1 MTPLSQGALRRRPV
15 RAFVPASAAL
25 LALMLSGC
33 STAPLS
39 FIEGRPVSRV
49 DPTLQP
55 LTVLAVDGR
64 MEGGTTASL
73 GPGLRSV
80 LLAAPPSRGMRTG
93 SAKAFAVQVE
103 PCTRYLVAARR
114 QSPMSPDWQLVV
126 QDKEPVAG
134 CDPAEEWRKVGQAA
148 PPAKAASGAPVMTP
162 LPAPAPASSPSPAS

>member
-1 MTPLSQGALRRRPV
+1 LPLWQAAMLTTLL
-15 RAFVPASAAL
+15 SA
-25 LALMLSGC
+25 C

-55 LTVLAVDGR
+55 VTVLAVDGR

-126 QDKEPVAG
+126 QDKEKVAG
-134 CDPAEEWRKVGQAA
+134 CDPAEEWRKTGQAA
-148 PPAKAASGAPVMTP
+148 PPASGPDAAPVMTP
-162 LPAPAPASSPSPAS
+162 LPGPAASSAS